1 MLRPKPPIVPV
12 AAEVRQDQES
22 EAALIEAAKQ
32 ALSVC
37 NWMIGQCASEWTDRW
52 AKGRTDED
60 FGNAIG
66 MSREQVS
73 QRRLVWE
80 RFRDWN
86 LSSKLSWTH
95 FRQALSWDDADACL
109 QWASDNDATVAEMKA
124 WRDVQHGGNCGLGTI
139 DDSESLS
146 TGEFVASGDPFGSD
160 DPFGEG
166 DSGTGTEPEG
176 EEDGTET
183 GWTDPAEEE
192 STRPPRIGTEAP
204 GGKTQRDLFAE
215 QKAKAVKTL
224 EAGMRAIDDL
234 HSLKP
239 IPQHDA
245 LDKAIQKMIATVKA
259 VK

>member
-1 MLRPKPPIVPV
+1 MHKPVPV

-32 ALSVC
+32 ALSAC
-37 NWMIGQCASEWTDRW
+37 NWMIGQCASEWTERW

-86 LSSKLSWTH
+86 LSSKLSSKLSWTH
-95 FRQALSWDDADACL
+95 FRQALSWDDAEACL
-109 QWASDNDATVAEMKA
+109 QWACANDATVAEMKA
-124 WRDVQHGGNCGLGTI
+124 WREHQNRNFP
-139 DDSESLS
+139 
-146 TGEFVASGDPFGSD
+146 GEFVVSEDYWMRSEFCDD

-166 DSGTGTEPEG
+166 AEGTGTEPAG

-183 GWTDPAEEE
+183 GGTDSTEEE
-192 STRPPRIGTEAP
+192 STRPPGSGTEAP

-234 HSLKP
+234 HALKP

-245 LDKAIQKMIATVKA
+245 LDRAIQKMIATVKA